1 MRITV
6 DELSFTEK
14 SVHESVQ
21 FSNQIRVSKFTFVYI
36 LIILT
41 IA

>member
-14 SVHESVQ
+14 SVRESVQ
-21 FSNQIRVSKFTFVYI
+21 FSNQIRVSPFVYI